1 MAKNIFVVLL
11 ICSLTGCLDRG
22 IGSSK
27 DDTENMPACIK
38 VKIEEI
44 KKEDPYNRPASVY
57 RYNFQGKKVYFI
69 PQYCCDVFSDLIDE
83 NCNFICHPDGGFTG
97 KGDGKCTDFFDT
109 RTGEE
114 LIWKDERSQ

>member
-1 MAKNIFVVLL
+1 MAKNIFVVLF
-11 ICSLTGCLDRG
+11 ICLLTGCLDRG

-27 DDTENMPACIK
+27 DDADNMPACIK

-44 KKEDPYNRPASVY
+44 KTEDARNPPASVY
-57 RYNFQGKKVYFI
+57 RYNYQRKKVYFI
-69 PQYCCDVFSDLIDE
+69 PQYCCDLFSDLLDE
-83 NCNFICHPDGGFTG
+83 NCNLICHPDGGITG
-97 KGDGKCTDFFDT
+97 KGDGKCTDFLDT